1 MTNSTPDSPRDR
13 YFEVIDRLV
22 ETTLQG
28 KIRSKEQV
36 YQRLVREIRSGTGE
50 IFERCL
56 AERVA
61 STEAELATK
70 IKASRI
76 LKALQ
81 TIEGQWQRWQQENQ
95 ENAAIATAT
104 QKILAAEPD
113 DRLTAMLQ
121 VLDPNQDRP
130 PGPEQIRQLAK
141 SLDGE
146 AQTRDDRQL
155 RELSRGLTQG
165 LDAFAGMEGDA
176 LGWMYDSAGRSLG
189 FGGAATAREPW
200 ATWHKKASSYFPQ
213 QLFEALAGDRG
224 LESLPIGDLGTDA
237 WLELVLLL
245 QGLQRALVT
254 WFDKQPYDVK
264 MGKRLSLSTYLI
276 FASIWGRL
284 SEAFESAGRS
294 LLGQGCFQM
303 MLQIL
308 RRFAQ
313 RDDFPLYGGVFASFS
328 GDRLENTWEYLALPL
343 RQVDGTQEKARVLT
357 LLGYSQ
363 KALGNDD
370 RARTF
375 HEEALEI
382 SRQAEDRP
390 CEIASLNHL
399 SRIGAGRKEY
409 REAVGYAQRALI
421 LARQVG
427 DRAGEANALANFGY
441 SEVLS
446 AHQLEQMEPE
456 VYERAIEYLQQGL
469 ELSVRLGDRQ
479 SQALCLNSL
488 GIACTI
494 LSRFSEAIGHLQG
507 GIDAAGQSGDL
518 YLRGLNFAYLGEAYY
533 GLENL
538 ENAIV
543 SGCLGMYLL
552 AQINSAEWRQSAGL
566 LTIARGQIGAER
578 FESFLSKARS
588 KIVPEIGVDGFDYL
602 GELLQQYQGETE

>member
-1 MTNSTPDSPRDR
+1 MTNSNPDSPRDR

-36 YQRLVREIRSGTGE
+36 YQRLVREIRAGTGE

-56 AERVA
+56 AERTA
-61 STEAELATK
+61 STEAQLATK

-95 ENAAIATAT
+95 DNAAISTAT
-104 QKILAAEPD
+104 GQILQAEPD
-113 DRLTAMLQ
+113 DRPQMMLQ
-121 VLDPNQDRP
+121 ILDPNQEQP
-130 PGPEQIRQLAK
+130 LNSEQIRQLAR
-141 SLDGE
+141 SLQAE
-146 AQTRDDRQL
+146 AQTRGDRQL
-155 RELSRGLTQG
+155 QELSRGLTQG
-165 LDAFAGMEGDA
+165 LEAFARMEGDA
-176 LGWMYDSAGRSLG
+176 ISWIYNNAGASLG

-200 ATWHKKASSYFPQ
+200 ATWSKKVSSYFPQ
-213 QLFEALAGDRG
+213 QLFANLAGDRA
-224 LESLPIGDLGTDA
+224 LEDGVPYSDVSVEA

-245 QGLQRALVT
+245 KGLQRTLVA

-276 FASIWGRL
+276 FAGIWGRL
-284 SEAFESAGRS
+284 SEGFEAVGRS
-294 LLGQGCFQM
+294 SLGRGCFQM

-313 RDDFPLYGGVFASFS
+313 RDDFPLYGGVFASFA

-343 RQVDGTQEKARVLT
+343 RQVEGTQEKARVLT

-363 KALGNDD
+363 KALGNYD
-370 RARTF
+370 RATTF
-375 HEEALEI
+375 HREALEI
-382 SRQAEDRP
+382 ARTAEDRP

-399 SRIGAGRKEY
+399 SRICAAQKEY

-427 DRAGEANALANFGY
+427 DRIGMANALANLGY
-441 SEVLS
+441 SEVFS

-469 ELSVRLGDRQ
+469 ELSQKLQDRQ
-479 SQALCLNSL
+479 SQALCSNSL
-488 GIACTI
+488 GIACVI
-494 LSRFSEAIGHLQG
+494 LSRFSEAIEHLNRG
-507 GIDAAGQSGDL
+507 LEAAQLSGDF
-518 YLRGLNFAYLGEAYY
+518 YLRGLNFAYLAEAYY
-533 GLENL
+533 GLQNL
-538 ENAIV
+538 EKAIAT
-543 SGCLGMYLL
+543 GCLGMYLL
-552 AQINSAEWRQSAGL
+552 EQIDSAQWRQSAGL
-566 LTIARGQIGAER
+566 LTILRGQIGDDR
-578 FESFLSKARS
+578 FQDFLGQARS
-588 KIVPEIGVDGFDYL
+588 SLVAEIGVDGFDYL
-602 GELLQQYQGETE
+602 HELLAKYSE